1 MICIRK
7 RLKIS
12 SVIDTGAPLP
22 DDLSRH
28 LETCASCRDF
38 YARQRAVAGMLERP
52 VSDEEPYPDGLN
64 ASIMR
69 AIDRPDAPAGNSAPG
84 RRQFS
89 PWLPP
94 LAFASL
100 ALLAAIYLSIR
111 PADREKPVLASN
123 EPAAIEEVVI
133 QETAPSDYIRSWS
146 IAINQPLD
154 NELESVVAD
163 ARSAVQ
169 FLAFNFLPEK
179 TEPMEQL

>member
-7 RLKIS
+7 RFRIS
-12 SVIDTGAPLP
+12 SIIDTGESLP
-22 DDLSRH
+22 DDLTRH
-28 LETCASCRDF
+28 LETCASCREF
-38 YARQRAVAGMLERP
+38 YARQRAVAGMLQRP
-52 VSDEEPYPDGLN
+52 VADEEPYPDGLN

-69 AIDRPDAPAGNSAPG
+69 AIDEPDDSAAYAAPR

-94 LAFASL
+94 LAFASV
-100 ALLAAIYLSIR
+100 ALLAALYLVVR
-111 PADREKPVLASN
+111 QPDPEEPVLASS
-123 EPAAIEEVVI
+123 EPAAIEEVVV
-133 QETAPSDYIRSWS
+133 QETAPSEYIRSWS

-179 TEPMEQL
+179 TEPTEQL

>member
-7 RLKIS
+7 RFKIS
-12 SVIDTGAPLP
+12 SAIDTGESLP
-22 DDLSRH
+22 DDLTRH

-38 YARQRAVAGMLERP
+38 YARQRALAGMLQRP
-52 VSDEEPYPDGLN
+52 VTNEEPYPVGLN

-69 AIDRPDAPAGNSAPG
+69 AIDEPAETAEVSGPR

-94 LAFASL
+94 LAFASV
-100 ALLAAIYLSIR
+100 ALLAALFLVLRQS
-111 PADREKPVLASN
+111 DSEQPVLASS
-123 EPAAIEEVVI
+123 EPARIEEVVVE
-133 QETAPSDYIRSWS
+133 ETAPNDYIRSWS

-169 FLAFNFLPEK
+169 FLAFNFLPVKRE
-179 TEPMEQL
+179 TTEQL